1 MGVEE
6 SLIPEIIRKKRDGF
20 ALSSGEIQRFI
31 QGVTSNEVTDAQIAA
46 FSMASIFQDL
56 DQRERTDLTLAMR
69 DSGAVLD
76 WKSFNLQ
83 GPLLDKHSTG
93 GVGDTVSFVLAPILA
108 ACGGFVPM
116 IAGRGLAHTG
126 GTIDKL
132 EAIPGY
138 NTAPTIEHFQRTVRD
153 VGFAIAGQTADLAPA
168 DRRMYATRDVTA
180 TVEQYGLITA
190 SILSKKL
197 AAGLE
202 TLVMDIKVGNG
213 AFMTDVAVARVLA
226 KSLCSVGT
234 RAGMPTQALLTD
246 MNQPLAD
253 AAGNAL
259 EVAEAIQVLT
269 GEITAGRLRDVTV
282 ALAVQNLCLSGLVKD
297 EESAKNQVEKALS
310 SGQAA
315 ALFERSIH
323 AMGGPADVLSN
334 PGCFQKASVI
344 RPVLVPE
351 DHAGKWISR
360 VDTRALGLAVVALG
374 GGRTKAGQPIDHAV
388 GCQGWLRP
396 GERADADRP
405 LAWVHAQNEEAFQA
419 AEARIQGA
427 FHYDTKVPSDLNSV
441 VFETLTA

>member
-269 GEITAGRLRDVTV
+269 GEITASRLRDVTV

-297 EESAKNQVEKALS
+297 EESA
-310 SGQAA
+310 
-315 ALFERSIH
+315 
-323 AMGGPADVLSN
+323 
-334 PGCFQKASVI
+334 
-344 RPVLVPE
+344 
-351 DHAGKWISR
+351 
-360 VDTRALGLAVVALG
+360 
-374 GGRTKAGQPIDHAV
+374 
-388 GCQGWLRP
+388 
-396 GERADADRP
+396 
-405 LAWVHAQNEEAFQA
+405 
-419 AEARIQGA
+419 
-427 FHYDTKVPSDLNSV
+427 
-441 VFETLTA
+441 